1 MLVRER
7 MTRRP
12 LIVGPEASIRKA
24 QLLMCEGHVRQLPV
38 VDHDRLVGII
48 TMGDIYRRAP
58 LGAVVLEAREA
69 EQLLDHVQVGG
80 VMTLQPE
87 FVEPDAPLLEAAR
100 RILSRRIGA
109 LPVVEEG
116 QLVGIL
122 TGSDVLQALISA
134 LGGNGDER
142 RAKG

>member
-1 MLVRER
+1 MREQ

-12 LIVGPEASIRKA
+12 LIISPEASVRKA
-24 QLLMCEGHVRQLPV
+24 QMLMREGHVRQLPV

-58 LGAVVLEAREA
+58 LGAVALEPSDA
-69 EQLLDHVQVGG
+69 ELLLDHVQVGG
-80 VMTLQPE
+80 VMTLRPE

-109 LPVVEEG
+109 LPVVDQG

-134 LGGNGDER
+134 LGMNGEER
-142 RAKG
+142 QAKG